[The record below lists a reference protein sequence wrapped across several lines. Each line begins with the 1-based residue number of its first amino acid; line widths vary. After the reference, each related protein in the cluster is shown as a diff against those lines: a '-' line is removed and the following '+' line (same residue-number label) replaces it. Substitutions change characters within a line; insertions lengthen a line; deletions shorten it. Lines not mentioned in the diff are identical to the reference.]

1 MDSTKFYTKKEK
13 SPFSSMININVNPLA
28 EKPSLFSK
36 VKSFVNA
43 NTDAVF
49 LFVTLA
55 ILFSGVL
62 IFANQYASTQKFAR
76 GLYVDQN
83 LTRFLDGK
91 ITLNDIE
98 ILQKLGDSKGY
109 IQDWKYYQKHK
120 SE

>member
-28 EKPSLFSK
+28 EKPSLSSK

-49 LFVTLA
+49 MFVTLA
-55 ILFSGVL
+55 LLFSSVL

-109 IQDWKYYQKHK
+109 MQDWKYYQKHK